1 MNINISKEIKKMLI
15 DRDLTQSQLADMLN
29 TSQSNFANKMKRNN
43 FRVSEMIEI
52 AELLNYELKIEFIKW
67 KM

>member
-1 MNINISKEIKKMLI
+1 MNIDISKEIKKMLI

-43 FRVSEMIEI
+43 FRVCEMLEI
-52 AELLNYELKIEFIKW
+52 AELLNYELKIEFIK
-67 KM
+67 K

>member
-1 MNINISKEIKKMLI
+1 MNIDISKEIKKMLI

-43 FRVSEMIEI
+43 FRVS
-52 AELLNYELKIEFIKW
+52 
-67 KM
+67 